1 MHRLVRES
9 FIFHVATSL
18 PFQESDAHPAEIET
32 ALSLAEKAIS
42 QHFHP
47 NTLSHS
53 DSPVL
58 GFPPQLFRCIYTV
71 YRLYR
76 SSTSQGVSIETRRA
90 LDRDL
95 RQWDQRIKA
104 RAKGPAEDDTSPRSS
119 RERKGLQITATP
131 PQPGDKLNDSCLGPM
146 LYILGSRLLLRR
158 MRGPGQAQLSPAIDQ
173 LLPEGMELVRQLQPD
188 EDYYADYYCWP
199 LLAIGMHLKSAPDRE
214 LLLRQVW
221 AFWTATNNGTMRRL
235 ADMLDFLWR

>member
-18 PFQESDAHPAEIET
+18 PFQQSDVHSAEIET
-32 ALSLAEKAIS
+32 ALSLAEQAIS
-42 QHFHP
+42 QHFRP
-47 NTLSHS
+47 NALSHS

-76 SSTSQGVSIETRRA
+76 SSASQRVSIETCRA

-95 RQWDQRIKA
+95 RGWDERIKA
-104 RAKGPAEDDTSPRSS
+104 CAKGSAEGGASPRSS
-119 RERKGLQITATP
+119 WARNGLQIIATP
-131 PQPGDKLNDSCLGPM
+131 LPQSDWPDGSCLGPM
-146 LYILGSRLLLRR
+146 LYILGSRLLVRR
-158 MRGPGQAQLSPAIDQ
+158 MRGPGQAQLTPGIDQ
-173 LLPEGMELVRQLQPD
+173 LLPEGMNMVRQLQPD
-188 EDYYADYYCWP
+188 KDYYADYYCWP
-199 LLAIGMHLKSAPDRE
+199 LLTIGMHLHSAPDRE

>member
-18 PFQESDAHPAEIET
+18 PFQESDAQPAEIET
-32 ALSLAEKAIS
+32 ALSLAEQAIS
-42 QHFHP
+42 QHFRP

-58 GFPPQLFRCIYTV
+58 GFPPQLFRCIYKV
-71 YRLYR
+71 YGLYR
-76 SSTSQGVSIETRRA
+76 SSASQGVSMETRGE

-95 RQWDQRIKA
+95 WQWDQRIKTYA
-104 RAKGPAEDDTSPRSS
+104 RGLVEENASTKMNRDRDGLQTTAAPLPPAE
-119 RERKGLQITATP
+119 
-131 PQPGDKLNDSCLGPM
+131 KLNGPCLGPM
-146 LYILGSRLLLRR
+146 LYILGSRLLLRH
-158 MRGPGQAQLSPAIDQ
+158 MRGLEQVQLTPTIDQ
-173 LLPEGMELVRQLQPD
+173 LLPEGMDMVRQLQPD